1 MQIVSVSDAE
11 GVLANRVPPVSLEA
25 RAFAAGVIDDVA
37 ARGDEAV
44 LELTLRFDGVR
55 LDGMHVS
62 EREFSEA
69 LKAVPPALLK
79 AVRESCRNVK
89 RFTQA
94 TLPKTRELKSSSGL
108 LAKRV
113 VPLDCV
119 GAYVP
124 GGKAAYPSSVVM
136 TAAVAKAAG
145 VKRVIVCTPPGRDGR
160 VNPFVLAA
168 CREAG
173 VDDVFKA
180 GGSQAIAAMAVGTKT
195 IPRVDKI
202 VGPGNRFVSA
212 AKAEVAARG
221 LAAIDSPAGPS
232 EVLVIAG
239 EGAKARLA
247 AMELVVQAEHAQDS
261 FCCAVC
267 WSRKLAL
274 EITREVESLAAK
286 ASRKDIV
293 RESLAKGA
301 VFIAAGESE
310 ALSFANKLAVEHVRV
325 LGGGAERIAARVTN
339 AGAVFVGDYSPVAAG
354 DYSAGPSH
362 VLPTGGAARFCSGLS
377 ASSFVKEVSV
387 IRLSKG
393 GLAKLAGGAALLARA
408 EGLDSHAESLG
419 QAVE

>member
-1 MQIVSVSDAE
+1 M
-11 GVLANRVPPVSLEA
+11 
-25 RAFAAGVIDDVA
+25 
-37 ARGDEAV
+37 
-44 LELTLRFDGVR
+44 
-55 LDGMHVS
+55 
-62 EREFSEA
+62 
-69 LKAVPPALLK
+69 
-79 AVRESCRNVK
+79 
-89 RFTQA
+89 
-94 TLPKTRELKSSSGL
+94 
-108 LAKRV
+108 